1 VSAELV
7 PCAVCGGL
15 ETRELYRKHGHVI
28 GRCTSCGLVY
38 ANPRAP
44 AAAILARYSA
54 DYFWKEYL
62 PALGVVE
69 GRYDLQWFDARY
81 APLLRLLG
89 ESSGRKLLEV
99 GCGAG
104 FLLRAAERSGWRVT
118 GIELSEEGSRFAR
131 ERLGL
136 DVRREQAEHTTFA
149 PGTFDAAVMFDT
161 IEHLF
166 DPRAVLRSVSQAL
179 VPGGTL
185 LVSTPNFNALSRHVL
200 GPDWAVLSPLEHL
213 YYFEE
218 RTLAALLDACDF
230 EDVRFVREHAAWTP
244 QETMN
249 HRFSHAPDGL
259 RARACGLLAR
269 AGGRT
274 LARALQRAG
283 RQDILL
289 CTARRTR

>member
-1 VSAELV
+1 MTVSV
-7 PCAVCGGL
+7 PCAICGGN
-15 ETRELYRKHGHVI
+15 ETRRLYTKFDHDI
-28 GRCTSCGLVY
+28 ARCRRCGLVY

-44 AAAILARYSA
+44 EAVIQSRYSA
-54 DYFWKEYL
+54 DYFWTEYL
-62 PALGVVE
+62 PALGVVD
-69 GRYDLQWFDARY
+69 GRYDLERFDARY
-81 APLLRLLG
+81 APLLQLLG
-89 ESSGRKLLEV
+89 EASGRTLVEV

-104 FLLRAAERSGWRVT
+104 FFLKAAERAGWRVT

-131 ERLGL
+131 EQLQL
-136 DVRREQAEHTTFA
+136 DVRREGAESLLLQPATI
-149 PGTFDAAVMFDT
+149 DAAVMFDT

-166 DPRAVLRSVSQAL
+166 DPRAVLHSLAEAL
-179 VPGGTL
+179 IPGGMV
-185 LVSTPNFNALSRHVL
+185 LVSTPNFDALSRHLL

-218 RTLAALLDACDF
+218 RTLAALLEASGFDA
-230 EDVRFVREHAAWTP
+230 VRFVRGHAAWTP

-249 HRFSHAPDGL
+249 HVYTHAPHGL